1 MFYQDTTDNMVL
13 MIRLN
18 PVTVIDDF
26 VKRGLFA
33 TDTNVLSKLQDKT
46 FKEIL
51 LTDATMEEGE
61 DAVVAH
67 FKATKEW
74 EKLNRNYRQKQG
86 KDLIG
91 YKRY

>member
-13 MIRLN
+13 MIHLN
-18 PVTVIDDF
+18 PVTVIDES

-51 LTDATMEEGE
+51 LMDATIEEGE

-67 FKATKEW
+67 FKVTKEW
-74 EKLNRNYRQKQG
+74 EKLNRNYR
-86 KDLIG
+86 
-91 YKRY
+91 

>member
-1 MFYQDTTDNMVL
+1 
-13 MIRLN
+13 MICLN
-18 PVTVIDDF
+18 PVTVIDNS
-26 VKRGLFA
+26 VKRGLFT

-61 DAVVAH
+61 DAMVAH
-67 FKATKEW
+67 SKVTKEW
-74 EKLNRNYRQKQG
+74 EKLNRNYKQKQG

-91 YKRY
+91 YKQYYELLFLV